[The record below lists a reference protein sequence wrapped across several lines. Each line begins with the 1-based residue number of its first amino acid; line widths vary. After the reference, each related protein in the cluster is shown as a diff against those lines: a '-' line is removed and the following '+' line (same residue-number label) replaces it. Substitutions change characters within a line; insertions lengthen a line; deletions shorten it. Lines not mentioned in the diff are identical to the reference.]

1 MIESRRLLSQLI
13 FLKKCER
20 VIKIVKRLI
29 RKENGR
35 IKRTFTPTDIY
46 EKGEGLSSMLFD
58 VG

>member
-1 MIESRRLLSQLI
+1 MIESRRFLSQLI

-20 VIKIVKRLI
+20 VIKIIKRLI

-35 IKRTFTPTDIY
+35 IKRTFIPTDIY
-46 EKGEGLSSMLFD
+46 EEGECLSSTLFD